1 MKTMVDQMILQ
12 RDSLSDVPASYTNGS
27 NDQNI
32 ECTISK
38 NLASSMSYLR
48 INVSALQAYKVSL

>member
-1 MKTMVDQMILQ
+1 MVDQMILQ

-48 INVSALQAYKVSL
+48 INADDEWQGFLASI